1 MTNKKQTTTKT
12 VEPMVTKTVETPTAK
27 KTNTHGIGNLNQG
40 FKKNPKAS
48 TV

>member
-27 KTNTHGIGNLNQG
+27 KNQYSWYW
-40 FKKNPKAS
+40 KP
-48 TV
+48 